1 MGILKK
7 IAQILIGK
15 DPDIFDDKGNVLH
28 KHPKRLWDN
37 WQNKYVKSDEHN
49 WRKHTG
55 TAAGSLSATAPKQ
68 ENPK

>member
-1 MGILKK
+1 MKILKS
-7 IAQILIGK
+7 IAQFLIGK

-49 WRKHTG
+49 WRKHACTN
-55 TAAGSLSATAPKQ
+55 AGSAVSAEK
-68 ENPK
+68 NKNV